1 MPDRRL
7 RKREAHKNTTLD
19 DEMKISQGKHL

>member
-1 MPDRRL
+1 MPGRRL
-7 RKREAHKNTTLD
+7 SEREAHKNTTVD